1 MINNRTIQYWIDI
14 VLKSTE
20 LIQDN
25 QSLSYKIK
33 NLKRDV
39 VTNVDLLIENFIL
52 SRLGKY
58 NIPFISE
65 ETNSNKKFNPK
76 KKYLIL
82 DPIDGTVN
90 FINNLPNFS
99 ISLGYFSKNK
109 FLHGIVCA
117 PKLKEIFFTTAKKI
131 SFLNG
136 DKLKI
141 EKKKLEN
148 SLVAISL
155 PSKNY
160 EKNNKIFYNL
170 NKKSMG
176 CIRQGSASL
185 NICWVASGKFQIAC
199 GFNAKIWDIAGAIPI
214 AKYAGCKIILTPNK
228 NNLHYDY
235 IVAHPEVIQEVK
247 KIINEK

>member
-1 MINNRTIQYWIDI
+1 MINKRTIQYWIDT

-20 LIQDN
+20 LIQGN
-25 QSLSYKIK
+25 QHLSTKIK
-33 NLKRDV
+33 NTKRDV

-52 SRLGKY
+52 SRLKKY
-58 NIPFISE
+58 RIPFISE
-65 ETNSNKKFNPK
+65 ETKGNKKFNPK

-82 DPIDGTVN
+82 DPIDGTAN
-90 FINNLPNFS
+90 FINNLTNFS
-99 ISLGYFSKNK
+99 ISIGYFAKND
-109 FLHGIVCA
+109 FLYGVVCA
-117 PKLKEIFFTTAKKI
+117 PKLKELFFTTEKKI

-148 SLVAISL
+148 SLIAISL
-155 PSKNY
+155 PSENN
-160 EKNNKIFYNL
+160 EINNKIFFNL
-170 NKKSMG
+170 NERSMG

-228 NNLHYDY
+228 HNLHYDY
-235 IVAHPEVIQEVK
+235 IVAHPEVIQKVK
-247 KIINEK
+247 EIINEK

>member
-1 MINNRTIQYWIDI
+1 MINKKTIQCWIDI

-20 LIQDN
+20 LIENN

-33 NLKRDV
+33 NTKRDV

-117 PKLKEIFFTTAKKI
+117 PKLNLLSSTSIR
-131 SFLNG
+131 
-136 DKLKI
+136 LK
-141 EKKKLEN
+141 
-148 SLVAISL
+148 V
-155 PSKNY
+155 
-160 EKNNKIFYNL
+160 
-170 NKKSMG
+170 
-176 CIRQGSASL
+176 
-185 NICWVASGKFQIAC
+185 
-199 GFNAKIWDIAGAIPI
+199 
-214 AKYAGCKIILTPNK
+214 
-228 NNLHYDY
+228 
-235 IVAHPEVIQEVK
+235 
-247 KIINEK
+247 